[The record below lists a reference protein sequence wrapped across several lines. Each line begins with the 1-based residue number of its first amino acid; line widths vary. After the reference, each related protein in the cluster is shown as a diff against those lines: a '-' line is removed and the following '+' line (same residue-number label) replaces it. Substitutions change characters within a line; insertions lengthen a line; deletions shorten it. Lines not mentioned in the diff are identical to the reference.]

1 LLLGI
6 TGFCIIWFGKRRRRR
21 ALRERQRASG
31 FDDDWR
37 KNHDFRG
44 DEAVLGGHVPVP
56 PVTPPTNSHGVFDSP
71 QSTRPLHSWAVAP
84 AGTADETPIAGPG
97 EKGYFY
103 EGQYNSPVSALDP
116 VQVFAREWPIDRKG
130 SFHAPNSANAAEDL
144 KLEGRE
150 YPIER
155 KGSFRA
161 RNPMSA
167 VDDLS
172 SVNREWPVDRKN
184 SFSKPTAPGQYP
196 SRSRS
201 REKGGS
207 PYDGD
212 RIEMQNVPPV
222 LKHPGHG
229 RGASIALTE
238 DDMRNGNAV

>member
-1 LLLGI
+1 
-6 TGFCIIWFGKRRRRR
+6 
-21 ALRERQRASG
+21 
-31 FDDDWR
+31 
-37 KNHDFRG
+37 
-44 DEAVLGGHVPVP
+44 
-56 PVTPPTNSHGVFDSP
+56 
-71 QSTRPLHSWAVAP
+71 
-84 AGTADETPIAGPG
+84 
-97 EKGYFY
+97 
-103 EGQYNSPVSALDP
+103 LDP